1 MIVRLE
7 PDVDV
12 RHAQAMATTVYTNWL
27 GEGASSKPPGAP
39 APALHL
45 TPAGAGH
52 SLLRAQY
59 SQPLL
64 LLTAAVFL
72 LLLIACA
79 NIATLLMSR
88 ATARAREIAVR
99 TAIGA
104 TRRRL
109 VRQLMTESLFIAV
122 IGGAC
127 GWLVCVYFGRVMLS
141 FLPATAEAWQF
152 SPDGRIFALTLLV
165 SFGSGLLFG
174 LAPVIQT
181 RSSPGGHVDEAA
193 PEPRTQSGACSTRV
207 RCSPSSRSR

>member
-1 MIVRLE
+1 MRTRRQQ
-7 PDVDV
+7 P
-12 RHAQAMATTVYTNWL
+12 H
-27 GEGASSKPPGAP
+27 GAVPT
-39 APALHL
+39 LHL

-64 LLTAAVFL
+64 LLTAAVLL

-104 TRRRL
+104 TRQRL
-109 VRQLMTESLFIAV
+109 VRQLMTESVFIAA
-122 IGGAC
+122 IGGAF
-127 GWLVCVYFGRVMLS
+127 GWLVCVYFGRIMLT

-152 SPDGRIFALTLLV
+152 SPDRRIFASTFLV
-165 SFGSGLLFG
+165 AFGSGLLFG
-174 LAPVIQT
+174 LAPVIQVA
-181 RSSPGGHVDEAA
+181 RRQVANAA
-193 PEPRTQSGACSTRV
+193 KPHRNRAHGPPHARLA
-207 RCSPSSRSR
+207 